1 MMLQMGRHVRSADGE
16 RRKPHNLTF
25 TDTEWAALK
34 DLQRRYDYDSVVDV
48 IVHLLHVYERAEQ
61 RHRAAVAEQRAR
73 QAELDAKQEEIE
85 KRRLIK
91 EHFERT
97 AAK

>member
-1 MMLQMGRHVRSADGE
+1 MILMGRRIRSADGE

-34 DLQRRYDYDSVVDV
+34 DLQRRYGYDSVVDV
-48 IVHLLHVYERAEQ
+48 VVHLLRVYERAEQ
-61 RHRAAVAEQRAR
+61 RHRAAVAERRAR
-73 QAELDAKQEEIE
+73 QAELEETE

-97 AAK
+97 ATK